1 MRTGCRLQDA
11 LSWLDRPQHYDV
23 RRRLGR
29 SVRRRFPPPCWLRT
43 QHAHAARSLSRCGPG
58 GRHTGVHAQESHR
71 QGARAAISGAPIYRA
86 APSVRF
92 GNGTATRRC
101 RATCNVHLSHDI
113 QHAPV
118 AQGARNA
125 TYSRY
130 GFRYCGYVVS
140 LFEHDLNVSVEGPGA
155 DVGAVLAQLWTRPG
169 ADVGA
174 GCGRV
179 PAQMWTSPGADVDE
193 SWCRCGV
200 QPPKR
205 TCKLAWPW
213 P

>member
-1 MRTGCRLQDA
+1 MSVVGQVCVCMLCGVRTRCRLQDA
-11 LSWLDRPQHYDV
+11 LAWLERPQHHDV

-71 QGARAAISGAPIYRA
+71 PGARAAVSGAPIYRA
-86 APSVRF
+86 QCAS
-92 GNGTATRRC
+92 GTEPQLGGVVQHATYIC
-101 RATCNVHLSHDI
+101 RTTYI

-155 DVGAVLAQLWTRPG
+155 DVGAVLAQL
-169 ADVGA
+169 
-174 GCGRV
+174 
-179 PAQMWTSPGADVDE
+179 
-193 SWCRCGV
+193 
-200 QPPKR
+200 
-205 TCKLAWPW
+205 
-213 P
+213 